1 MNDNTM
7 PILHVTIDESLARRL
22 PNELFELFRSLGYIS
37 QAIEAPAGSAPTGT
51 DAAGAVETGS
61 DSGGNQRK
69 VGHE

>member
-7 PILHVTIDESLARRL
+7 PIMHVTIDESLARRL

-37 QAIEAPAGSAPTGT
+37 QAVEAPAGSAPAGT
-51 DAAGAVETGS
+51 DAAGVVETGRNIV
-61 DSGGNQRK
+61 GNQRK